1 MQHVSFCVPIADSEN
16 PDNPVAQKLL
26 MKQLERYDLNV
37 VATSNGEEALAE
49 WERHESGYFSAALFD
64 HRKCSMTFTRFI
76 RNISRLIPI
85 DMPICDG
92 VEACKRLRVLEGK
105 RRVSVLLPSEL
116 PVWNM
121 QSVTAY

>member
-1 MQHVSFCVPIADSEN
+1 
-16 PDNPVAQKLL
+16 

-37 VATSNGEEALAE
+37 VATSNGEEAIAE
-49 WERHESGYFSAALFD
+49 WERHEPGYFSAALFD
-64 HRKCSMTFTRFI
+64 HRKCSMRFAQ
-76 RNISRLIPI
+76 SLYLMSYPI

-116 PVWNM
+116 PVSNM
-121 QSVTAY
+121 RSIAV